1 MADKV
6 FIDTN
11 VLLNAAFAQREKH
24 QECQQE
30 IEAQVS
36 QDAELW
42 ISGQVIRE
50 FLRVA
55 TKMKSEG
62 KELSFGEIH
71 YHLSRY
77 LTLCLI
83 ADETPEVRETLLRL
97 WNELEIRGIAIHDAN
112 IVASMITAGIPTLLS
127 MDKGFKRYT
136 EHINW
141 RVPTAQSS
149 A

>member
-55 TKMKSEG
+55 TKMESEG

-77 LTLCLI
+77 LALCHVV
-83 ADETPEVRETLLRL
+83 DETMAVRVNLLRL
-97 WNELEIRGIAIHDAN
+97 WSGLDIRSKAIHDAN
-112 IVASMITAGIPTLLS
+112 IVATMLAAEIPTLLS
-127 MDKGFKRYT
+127 LDKGFRRYT
-136 EHINW
+136 DHIDW
-141 RVPTAQSS
+141 RIPTAQSS

>member
-1 MADKV
+1 MTTMANRV

-11 VLLNAAFAQREKH
+11 ILLNAAFAQREKH

-36 QDAELW
+36 QDTELW
-42 ISGQVIRE
+42 INGQVIRE

-55 TKMKSEG
+55 TKMESEG

-77 LTLCLI
+77 LALCHVV
-83 ADETPEVRETLLRL
+83 DETMAVRVNLLRL
-97 WNELEIRGIAIHDAN
+97 WSLNSISAVWHIHDAN
-112 IVASMITAGIPTLLS
+112 IVAAMQACRDSYIALP
-127 MDKGFKRYT
+127 
-136 EHINW
+136 
-141 RVPTAQSS
+141 
-149 A
+149 